1 MSIFAED
8 YTREVKVE
16 DVTITIKKLSL
27 KDQMEAAKKFND
39 GNEAAGS
46 VDLLFKS
53 IVKWDAKDK
62 EDKVLPINVET
73 IGKMRG
79 DFAIQITEAITDF
92 NSIKEPEAKN

>member
-16 DVTITIKKLSL
+16 DITVKIKKLSL

-39 GNEAAGS
+39 GEEAAGS
-46 VDLLFKS
+46 VDLLMKS
-53 IVKWDAKDK
+53 IVEWNAKDK
-62 EDKVLPINVET
+62 ENKVVPITIEV

-79 DFAIQITEAITDF
+79 DLAIKLTEAVTDF
-92 NSIKEPEAKN
+92 NSIKTDEAKN